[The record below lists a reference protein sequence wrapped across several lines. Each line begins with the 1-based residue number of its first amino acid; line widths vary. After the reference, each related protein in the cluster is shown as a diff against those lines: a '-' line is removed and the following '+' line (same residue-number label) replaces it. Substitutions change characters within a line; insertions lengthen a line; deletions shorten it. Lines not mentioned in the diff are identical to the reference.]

1 MGPSLA
7 NKNKGGISAHDVCRS
22 IPRTKLLTAVVCNS
36 ISHPCAPPAHRQVVS
51 RSAGRSLAA
60 LAVAVT
66 CEMADTSAA
75 PVPGA
80 CGVNRGNVNTS
91 TGSPCLSSLS
101 RGGQGS
107 ACSPP
112 SRGITRF
119 IGAVLEFGK
128 AAVSSRQGGDKRL
141 LFLVCF
147 LNVFKCHICFL

>member
-22 IPRTKLLTAVVCNS
+22 ILRTKLLPAVVCNS
-36 ISHPCAPPAHRQVVS
+36 ISHPCAPPAHQQLVS

-66 CEMADTSAA
+66 CEIADTSAA
-75 PVPGA
+75 PAPGA

-91 TGSPCLSSLS
+91 TGSPCLSSPS
-101 RGGQGS
+101 RG
-107 ACSPP
+107 ARAAPAPP
-112 SRGITRF
+112 RSRGITRS

-128 AAVSSRQGGDKRL
+128 AAVPSRQGGDKRL

>member
-80 CGVNRGNVNTS
+80 CGVNRGNVCHIH
-91 TGSPCLSSLS
+91 GQPLPFLAVP
-101 RGGQGS
+101 GGPGQ
-107 ACSPP
+107 
-112 SRGITRF
+112 
-119 IGAVLEFGK
+119 
-128 AAVSSRQGGDKRL
+128 RL
-141 LFLVCF
+141 LPPRPVASRASSVPSWSLERLLCRLDKEGIKGCF
-147 LNVFKCHICFL
+147 F

>member
-91 TGSPCLSSLS
+91 TGSPCLSS
-101 RGGQGS
+101 
-107 ACSPP
+107 P
-112 SRGITRF
+112 SREAR
-119 IGAVLEFGK
+119 
-128 AAVSSRQGGDKRL
+128 AAPAPPRPVSSRASSVPSWSLERL
-141 LFLVCF
+141 LCRLDKEGIKGCF
-147 LNVFKCHICFL
+147 F